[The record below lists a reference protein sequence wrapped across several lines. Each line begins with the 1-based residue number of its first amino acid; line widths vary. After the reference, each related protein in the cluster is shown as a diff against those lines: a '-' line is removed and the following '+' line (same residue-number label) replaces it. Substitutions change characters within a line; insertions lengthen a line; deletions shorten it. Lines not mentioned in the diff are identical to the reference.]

1 MGVKAGAFFK
11 KQLEKAGAFNAEKH
25 SKLITALNELSDDLD
40 DSEVSVLTQALITV
54 SEAQSHPEVKSKL
67 KEVHKRELK
76 SEFLDPVDSE
86 MKPYEALLGEKE
98 KGEYSQLD
106 TTYKKLKYLQ
116 KFLSERSSGD
126 GKDAKA
132 YRDELATLQKQIK
145 DGDFV
150 AKAEFEKVSAKVS
163 AAQQG
168 KTMAELFSLSVPKMS
183 KDKLKDPYVKEDFNS
198 RFGRLLTKNG
208 WVIDHEAGEV
218 RKASDPETAVLVE
231 GSTDKMTLEHL
242 PDAYF
247 KNFEDWAQKSD
258 GGNADEMEVER
269 KGGGSTT
276 NSIQERNRQRAQGV

>member
-40 DSEVSVLTQALITV
+40 DSEVSVLTQALVTV

-76 SEFLDPVDSE
+76 SEFLDPIDAELKV
-86 MKPYEALLGEKE
+86 YEPLLDDKSKE
-98 KGEYSQLD
+98 DYNKLD
-106 TTYKKLKYLQ
+106 TTYKKDKFMK
-116 KFLSERSSGD
+116 KFLSERAGGD

-132 YRDELATLQKQIK
+132 FREELQKIQTQIK
-145 DGDFV
+145 NGDYIP
-150 AKAEFEKVSAKVS
+150 KADFEKVSAKVS

-218 RKASDPETAVLVE
+218 RKASDPDTAVLVE

>member
-76 SEFLDPVDSE
+76 SEFLDPIDAELKV
-86 MKPYEALLGEKE
+86 YEPLLDDKSKE
-98 KGEYSQLD
+98 DYNKLD
-106 TTYKKLKYLQ
+106 TTYKKDKFMK
-116 KFLSERSSGD
+116 KFLSERAGGD

-132 YRDELATLQKQIK
+132 FREELQKIQTQIK
-145 DGDFV
+145 NGDYIP
-150 AKAEFEKVSAKVS
+150 KADFEKVSAKVS

-218 RKASDPETAVLVE
+218 RKASDPDTAVLVE

>member
-1 MGVKAGAFFK
+1 MGVKAGAFLK
-11 KQLEKAGAFNAEKH
+11 KQLEKAGAFKPEKH
-25 SKLITALNELSDDLD
+25 SKIIDALNELSDDLD
-40 DSEVSVLTQALITV
+40 DSDVSTLTQSFVTIA
-54 SEAQSHPEVKSKL
+54 EAQSHPEVKSKL
-67 KEVHKRELK
+67 KDVFKRELK
-76 SEFLDPVDSE
+76 SEFLDPVDAE
-86 MKPYEALLGEKE
+86 LKPYEALLGEKE
-98 KGEYSQLD
+98 KADYAGLD

-132 YRDELATLQKQIK
+132 YREELASLQKQIK

-163 AAQQG
+163 TAQQG
-168 KTMAELFSLSVPKMS
+168 KTMAELFALSVPKMS
-183 KDKLKDPYVKEDFNS
+183 KDRLKDPYVKEDFNS
-198 RFGRLLTKNG
+198 RTNRLLKTNG
-208 WVIDHEAGEV
+208 WVIDHETGEI

-258 GGNADEMEVER
+258 GGGEGELEVER
-269 KGGGSTT
+269 KGAGSTT
-276 NSIQERNRQRAQGV
+276 NSVVERNRQRAQGA